1 MKFGRSRPWILFT
14 IIPVVCIDF
23 CERVNSFRETTVPQ
37 NIYIFQILT
46 DSEIIESRRSID
58 DQLSVKEDRKAC
70 KAKFVPPSLSLPLSL
85 EIGNF
90 RSISVPVIWFP
101 DDVEHRSL
109 KGCLSC
115 QSYIIS
121 IFYRSISSCLYLFSF
136 FSRNVFAE
144 KNIEWDLNSD
154 RLSKWRAR
162 LPPPI
167 IPILDR

>member
-115 QSYIIS
+115 QTYIIS
-121 IFYRSISSCLYLFSF
+121 IFIGQSRAVFIYFRSFHAKFLLKKYRVGFELGSF
-136 FSRNVFAE
+136 E
-144 KNIEWDLNSD
+144 
-154 RLSKWRAR
+154 
-162 LPPPI
+162 
-167 IPILDR
+167 